1 MDGNQ
6 FNNQNQ
12 EQVQPN
18 MNQQYREV
26 HVYHQAPVSKPG
38 EGFGVASLVL
48 GIIALVLNLTICCIP
63 PIFILT
69 AILGLLSI
77 IFGFIGIGKK
87 GGRGQ
92 GIAGVICSVVAVL
105 IVIAYFA
112 LLGLGFIGTTATTMN
127 EFQEEMDY
135 YMEEMDY

>member
-6 FNNQNQ
+6 FDNQNQ
-12 EQVQPN
+12 APTQPN
-18 MNQQYREV
+18 TNQQQYREV
-26 HVYHQAPVSKPG
+26 HVYHQAASVSKPG

-69 AILGLLSI
+69 IILVLLSI

-92 GIAGVICSVVAVL
+92 GVAGVICSVVAVL

-112 LLGLGFIGTTATTMN
+112 LLGLGLMGTTAPVMMEYN
-127 EFQEEMDY
+127 EMLEEVDY
-135 YMEEMDY
+135 

>member
-69 AILGLLSI
+69 IILVLLSI

-112 LLGLGFIGTTATTMN
+112 LLGLGFAGTSLPMMMEYN
-127 EFQEEMDY
+127 EM
-135 YMEEMDY
+135 MEEMDY